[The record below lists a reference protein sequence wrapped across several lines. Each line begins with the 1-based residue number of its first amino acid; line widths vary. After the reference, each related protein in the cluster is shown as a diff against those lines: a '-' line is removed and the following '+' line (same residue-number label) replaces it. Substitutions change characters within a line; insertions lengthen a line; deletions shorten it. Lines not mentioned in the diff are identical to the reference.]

1 MFVGGGYPSGLALS
15 WQGALRGCGMLPR
28 LMAIRTRFAPSPT
41 GYLHLG
47 SARTALFNWAFARHH
62 DGVFVL
68 RIEDTDRE
76 RSTLESEQAVL
87 SGMEWLGLDWDE
99 GPFRQSERPERHA
112 EVIED
117 LLARGRA
124 YRCICTRE
132 ELEERKQ
139 KADGRRAYDGT
150 CRDKQYGADCGPH
163 TVRLRLPEDADLS
176 WDDLVFGPSGQEA
189 AQIGDMIIRRSD
201 GGPLYNLAV
210 VVDDFDM
217 AISHVIRGA
226 DHVPNTPLQI
236 AIYRAMGAPLPLFA
250 HVPLIVGANGKKLSK
265 RRDPVSIQE
274 FRERGVLAQ
283 ALRNWLV
290 RIGWSHGDDE
300 IFSMDEIARLFDLD
314 SVGRAAAQAD
324 PGKLEWL
331 GRHYIKELPM
341 PELLT
346 ELDPHLER
354 LTGSPAPRTPGFALL
369 LDLLRER
376 STTLSEM
383 AEQARFAVVDRIET
397 DQKAA
402 KKFLKPTALPILESL
417 SKGLA
422 GLSANADDADGAWN
436 EASIEKVFESVRAEH
451 GDVGMGKLAQPVRVA
466 LTGTSVSPG
475 IYQTLVAVG
484 QPLTLSR
491 IDDTITRLQSS
502 APDA

>member
-1 MFVGGGYPSGLALS
+1 M
-15 WQGALRGCGMLPR
+15 LRR
-28 LMAIRTRFAPSPT
+28 LMAVRTRFAPSPT

-47 SARTALFNWAFARHH
+47 SARTALFNWAFARRHG
-62 DGVFVL
+62 GVFVL

-76 RSTLESEQAVL
+76 RSTRESEQAVL
-87 SGMEWLGLDWDE
+87 DGMEWLGLAWDE

-117 LLARGRA
+117 LLARGEA
-124 YRCICTRE
+124 YRCVCTRE

-139 KADGRRAYDGT
+139 QAEGRRAYDGT
-150 CRDKQYGADCGPH
+150 CRDKELGPDCGPH
-163 TVRLRLPEDADLS
+163 TVRLRLPDDADLS
-176 WDDLVFGPSGQEA
+176 WDDLVFGASGQEA
-189 AQIGDMIIRRSD
+189 AQVGDMIIRRSD

-210 VVDDFDM
+210 VVDDVDM
-217 AISHVIRGA
+217 EISHVIRGA
-226 DHVPNTPLQI
+226 DHLPNTPLQI
-236 AIYRAMGAPLPLFA
+236 AIYRAMGATLPNFA

-274 FRERGVLAQ
+274 FRERGVLPQ

-290 RIGWSHGDDE
+290 RIGWSHGDEE
-300 IFSMDEIARLFDLD
+300 IFSQEEIASLFELD
-314 SVGRAAAQAD
+314 SVGRSAAQAD

-331 GRHYIKELPM
+331 GRHYIKQLPM

-354 LTGSPAPRTPGFALL
+354 LAGSPAPRTAGFALL

-397 DQKAA
+397 DEKAA
-402 KKFLKPTALPILESL
+402 KKFLKPAAQPILESL
-417 SKGLA
+417 SKGLS
-422 GLSANADDADGAWN
+422 GLSESAGDASGSWDVSG
-436 EASIEKVFESVRAEH
+436 IEQVFESVRAQH
-451 GDVGMGKLAQPVRVA
+451 GDIGMGKLAQPVRVA
-466 LTGTSVSPG
+466 VTGTSVSPG
-475 IYQTLVAVG
+475 IYETLVALGRQRTVG
-484 QPLTLSR
+484 R
-491 IDDTITRLQSS
+491 IDDAIARLRAS
-502 APDA
+502 AANA